1 MPIKWEN
8 NVLGFVPRTDWL
20 SVPFNPTRPGDPA
33 DLLIDDMRTDNLM
46 AEWQSIAAAHQIPA
60 MAMFHSFDVEAQKTV
75 RVPVDT
81 HNIEKGLIKV
91 KINQSER
98 LRALTRAGVQGD
110 DAMYRYVMNDGFNLA
125 EQVITRAHVAK
136 NELLASGAITIKEN
150 NLDLTVDYGVPAAQK
165 ALTIAFGANDDVPAQ
180 IQSIIDQAKAA
191 GVTITGM
198 FTSGS
203 MLTKMRKHE
212 SMQKIIGGNM
222 AAGALVRKTALK
234 EFLSEE
240 FGINVVVEQDYTYA
254 YDRGLDASGQIVQST
269 KRYYPINKVTFFAQV
284 NGGKLATGLWGDSP
298 EADLPELLKI
308 APSQRP
314 FVTITQWAENDPAVL
329 WTKASAL
336 FMPVLFNPG
345 SLWIATESTSEGD
358 DEAEG

>member
-1 MPIKWEN
+1 MATKWEN

-33 DLLIDDMRTDNLM
+33 DELIDDIRTDNLM

-75 RVPVDT
+75 RVPIDT

-98 LRALTRAGVQGD
+98 MRALTRAGVQGD

-136 NELLASGAITIKEN
+136 NEMLATGQITIKEN
-150 NLDLTVDYGVPAAQK
+150 DLDLTVDYGVTNAQK
-165 ALTIAFGANDDVPAQ
+165 TLQLNLADNADVAGQ
-180 IQSIIDQAKAA
+180 IQGFVDQAKAA
-191 GVTITGM
+191 GVTLTGM
-198 FTSGS
+198 YTSS
-203 MLTKMRKHE
+203 AMLTKMRKNAAL
-212 SMQKIIGGNM
+212 QKIINGNN
-222 AAGALVRKTALK
+222 AAGALLRKSALRD
-234 EFLSEE
+234 FLGEE
-240 FGINVVVEQDYTYA
+240 FGLTTVIENDLTYA
-254 YDRGLDASGQIVQST
+254 YDRKLNAAGQITQST
-269 KRYYPINKVTFFAQV
+269 KRYYPINKITFFGAV
-284 NGGKLATGLWGDSP
+284 NGGRIATGLWGDSP
-298 EADLPELLKI
+298 EADLPELLNI
-308 APSQRP
+308 EPSQRP

-336 FMPVLFNPG
+336 FMPVLYNPA
-345 SLWIATESTSEGD
+345 SLWIATDATPAG
-358 DEAEG
+358 